1 MLGTT
6 QRPTQLRTLA
16 AALALTAGAL
26 LYFSDHDNIDR
37 HWRIAL
43 VMVLSATLLV
53 IWPPLRPSRGPGPKV
68 ALLLALVLGT
78 GCTMRASHALM
89 GAGLVTATSGAISTD
104 RESALRPATISVGL
118 AVFAVGWVLHQ
129 SDGLHGGS
137 APSQRVY
144 TSIEQPPDSSAGFAP
159 TAGEKLGIYRQ
170 LPSDHAMFTR

>member
-6 QRPTQLRTLA
+6 QSSTTLRTLV

-53 IWPPLRPSRGPGPKV
+53 IWPPIRPDRRRTG
-68 ALLLALVLGT
+68 LLTVLVLTLALG
-78 GCTMRASHALM
+78 GCSMRASHALM
-89 GAGLVTATSGAISTD
+89 GAGLVTATSAALAPDDGDGS
-104 RESALRPATISVGL
+104 LRPATISVGL

-129 SDGLHGGS
+129 SDNPHGGT
-137 APSQRVY
+137 APSQQIY
-144 TSIEQPPDSSAGFAP
+144 TLIESQDAHGASEVAG
-159 TAGEKLGIYRQ
+159 GETLGIYRR
-170 LPSDHAMFTR
+170 LPSDHVLFTP